1 MQLIQACPDAIPWHC
16 VERFSVVVT
25 TRAAA
30 IGYAIAHYLAP
41 QPETP
46 LA

>member
-1 MQLIQACPDAIPWHC
+1 MQLIQACPDAITWHC
-16 VERFSVVVT
+16 AERFSVVT

-41 QPETP
+41 QAETP